1 MPSAMACRDGVCGG
15 EIKTTEKV
23 LKAHSMTLDIQSI
36 EALAH
41 YTRGGV
47 TIFNSIS
54 SFYRQFT
61 KFKGISPSKYLFE
74 KMTKAE
80 ENE

>member
-1 MPSAMACRDGVCGG
+1 
-15 EIKTTEKV
+15 
-23 LKAHSMTLDIQSI
+23 MTLDIQSI

-74 KMTKAE
+74 TMTKAE